1 MEILVQSQ
9 NDILKI
15 LAAVCLV
22 LGCFSLIIRY
32 RAHSMKYSLVGVEFG
47 AAALMIADL
56 FAQYYNGDESRFGF
70 YAVRTAC
77 FFYYFLINFEI
88 LAFNRYI
95 ICLITGRGKLKEP
108 PKGLKVCSLLSL
120 SGIAL
125 IAVSQF
131 TGVCYTFDSSNVYRR
146 GSLFFLFFLITAAS
160 FVFQLINVVR
170 FRKYISSSIR
180 SALIVFMIL
189 PVISAVLRVFMRD
202 FSILNMSIALTA
214 IFQYIVALVDQ
225 NNILM
230 KSASTDALTGLHNQ
244 YGFLAAV
251 DRVKEQHDIRNYNTY
266 YIDIARMG
274 QFNKRYGSD
283 NGDLIIKEFGLN
295 IAAQLEKD
303 EILGRLGGNFFIALV
318 NKDNSEQFLNYLREV
333 PVKIKIG
340 DEIETINVSSVAGGY
355 EISDKHIVSEHVIG
369 NAALAAN
376 IAKNV
381 MKKPFTYLT
390 QEILEKINES
400 RQLEERIPA
409 ALKNGE
415 FLPYY
420 QPKVDVDRMEL
431 CGAEALARWE
441 YDNSVVSPAK
451 FIPVMEKD
459 DSICRL
465 DFYILDRVCK
475 DVAGWIEQGL
485 EPPCISVNF
494 SRRNLGNPVLA
505 EEIHNVVV
513 DNNIPEKY
521 IQVEITE
528 TIDEYPLSYL
538 KGVVEALQGYGI
550 NVAIDDFGTGSSSI
564 NLLREISFDVLKIDR
579 QFIECRSEKERK
591 LLEHIINIAHDI
603 DSCVIA
609 EGVEQMDQIK
619 MLKDYGCGQIQGYV
633 FDKPLK
639 KSEFEERMKRK
650 KYG

>member
-1 MEILVQSQ
+1 MEILIQNQ

-32 RAHSMKYSLVGVEFG
+32 RSRSMKYSLVGIEFG
-47 AAALMIADL
+47 AAALLIADL
-56 FAQYYNGDESRFGF
+56 FANKYNGDASVFGF

-77 FFYYFLINFEI
+77 FLFYFLMNFEI
-88 LAFNRYI
+88 LAFNYYI

-108 PKGLKVCSLLSL
+108 PKSLKVCFVLVLTDIVL
-120 SGIAL
+120 VVI
-125 IAVSQF
+125 SQF
-131 TGVCYTFDSSNVYRR
+131 TGLCYTFDASNSYQR
-146 GSLFFLFFLITAAS
+146 GPLFLIF
-160 FVFQLINVVR
+160 FVLSAVAFVLQMINVIKY
-170 FRKYISSSIR
+170 RKYINSSIR
-180 SALIVFMIL
+180 SALIVFTIMPLIA
-189 PVISAVLRVFMRD
+189 AVLRIFMSD
-202 FSILNMSIALTA
+202 FSVLNISIALTA
-214 IFQYIVALVDQ
+214 IFQYIVSLVDQ
-225 NNILM
+225 NNVLM
-230 KSASTDALTGLHNQ
+230 KSVNTDALTGLPNQ
-244 YGFLAAV
+244 YGFIAEIEKL
-251 DRVKEQHDIRNYNTY
+251 RGQHDIRNYNTY

-274 QFNKRYGSD
+274 QFNKRYGSE
-283 NGDLIIKEFGLN
+283 NGDLIIKKFGLS
-295 IAAQLEKD
+295 IASQLEKD
-303 EILGRLGGNFFIALV
+303 EVCGRLGGNFFITFV
-318 NKDNSEQFLNYLREV
+318 NKENAEKFLDYLKDV
-333 PVKIKIG
+333 PVDLKIG
-340 DEIETINVSSVAGGY
+340 DEIETIYVTSVIGGY
-355 EISDKHIVSEHVIG
+355 EITDKHIVTEHVVG

-376 IAKNV
+376 IAKNM
-381 MKKPFTYLT
+381 MKKPFAYLT
-390 QEILEKINES
+390 KEIMEKLNES
-400 RQLEERIPA
+400 RQLEERIPV

-420 QPKVDVDRMEL
+420 QPKVDIDNMEL

-441 YDNSVVSPAK
+441 YDNALVPPAK

-475 DVAGWIEQGL
+475 DIVEWIDKGI

-505 EEIHNVVV
+505 EEIYNVIAG
-513 DNNIPEKY
+513 NNVPGKY

-538 KGVVEALQGYGI
+538 KGVVEALQRYGLT
-550 NVAIDDFGTGSSSI
+550 VAIDDFGTGSSSI

-579 QFIECRSEKERK
+579 QFIECRSEKEKK
-591 LLEHIINIAHDI
+591 LLEHIIDIAHDI
-603 DSCVIA
+603 DSHVIA

-619 MLKDYGCGQIQGYV
+619 MLKDYGCSQIQGYV
-633 FDKPLK
+633 FDKPLR
-639 KSEFEERMKRK
+639 KSEFEERMNRK